1 MNTNKSKFKEWDSF
15 FDFLKKRIKEPRKS
29 PRFILYFVFII
40 VILGSMGVFYEL
52 YSISNGCNCFKHW
65 ESVKINMANIFL
77 AYIAASSVELIL
89 LDGEETKFKEVN
101 LKDVQMFG
109 VSVLILG
116 FILWLLSV
124 LYQEELVSF
133 LFSSVGLLLAY
144 FLWWI
149 SNSEKPQLNQV
160 SPSTALGNPND
171 EDSSVEL
178 SGSMDDFKS

>member
-1 MNTNKSKFKEWDSF
+1 MSTMPKYSEWKNF
-15 FDFLKKRIKEPRKS
+15 FGFINKRIKDPFKS

-40 VILGSMGVFYEL
+40 MVLGSMGIFYEL
-52 YSISNGCNCFKHW
+52 YTIENGCLYFKHW
-65 ESVKINMANIFL
+65 GSVVINMANISL

-89 LDGEETKFKEVN
+89 LNEDETKFKEVN

-116 FILWLLSV
+116 FILWILSV
-124 LYQEELVSF
+124 LYRDELVSF
-133 LFSSVGLLLAY
+133 IFSGLGLFLAY

-160 SPSTALGNPND
+160 DPKTILGNINNEDVNNELEGTTD
-171 EDSSVEL
+171 E
-178 SGSMDDFKS
+178 FKS